1 MAQFRDGAPP
11 RAESSDSAR
20 WRELAQYINPPPP
33 GMASRCRKF
42 KRGGPKENCKEK
54 ENKKDKDPG
63 AQKTDEIGQKILAR
77 NLEEVKNILSPVIV
91 ILDLYLT
98 CDFY

>member
-1 MAQFRDGAPP
+1 
-11 RAESSDSAR
+11 
-20 WRELAQYINPPPP
+20 
-33 GMASRCRKF
+33 MASRCRKF
-42 KRGGPKENCKEK
+42 ERGGPKETAKEE

-91 ILDLYLT
+91 ILDLFLS
-98 CDFY
+98 CDFHQL